1 MDNFLTSIGLN
12 RFSEFRNNENWL
24 KEKLE
29 CSQSKIIITNN
40 FNPLIND
47 DEIPKAVLLSFEEI
61 KKISLEF
68 SRMSFLGELKGENYF
83 IADVSDLNK
92 SYIEK
97 ITSLGSFMDFRRIM
111 NSLSPDEAS
120 LLAYTRALTYW
131 QSRNKFC
138 GKCGSRTKLMDAGH
152 KIICTSDDCR
162 SELFPK
168 IDPAVIVLVS
178 AGEKCLLARQKKW
191 PEWQYSTIAGFVEPG
206 ESLELAVKRE
216 VNEETGINVEEII
229 YHSSQPWPFPA
240 ALMLGFHAKAVNL
253 EIQPR
258 DNELEHV
265 RWFTRKEIIESLENK
280 TLRFPPSISISF
292 KLIEQ
297 WFNQSESGNLK
308 AIIDKFL

>member
-12 RFSEFRNNENWL
+12 RFSEFRNNEKWL
-24 KEKLE
+24 KTKLE
-29 CSQSKIIITNN
+29 CIQSKIIIINDL
-40 FNPLIND
+40 NPLIHD
-47 DEIPKAVLLSFEEI
+47 DVQPKAVLLSFQEV

-68 SRMSFLGELKGENYF
+68 LQMSFLGELKGESYF
-83 IADVSDLNK
+83 IADVSGQNGSFLEKLK
-92 SYIEK
+92 SF
-97 ITSLGSFMDFRRIM
+97 GSFMDFRKIM
-111 NSLSPDEAS
+111 NSLSPDDAS
-120 LLAYTRALTYW
+120 ILAYARALTYW

-152 KIICTSDDCR
+152 KIICTSDNCR

-168 IDPAVIVLVS
+168 IDPAVIVLIS

-191 PEWQYSTIAGFVEPG
+191 PEFQYSTIAGFVEPG

-216 VNEETGINVEEII
+216 VNEETGIDVEEII

-240 ALMLGFHAKAVNL
+240 ALMLGFHAKAVNF
-253 EIQPR
+253 EIKPR

-265 RWFTRKEIIESLENK
+265 KWFTRREIRENLENK

-297 WFNQSESGNLK
+297 WFNQSGSDKLK
-308 AIIDKFL
+308 TIIERFL